1 MEPLGDL
8 VDGPAVQRH
17 WPARAEVGLLRGLGS
32 RPLKK
37 PGVGFCRYGM
47 NLELESDNLG
57 EAKLVFPV
65 I

>member
-1 MEPLGDL
+1 MALLFKDIDL
-8 VDGPAVQRH
+8 HVQK
-17 WPARAEVGLLRGLGS
+17 WAFCAAWGLG
-32 RPLKK
+32 RWKDRER
-37 PGVGFCRYGM
+37 FCRYGM